1 MKALEIYFRGGM
13 DMMITKVIVLIL
25 TLLLIFTACSGT
37 TVNKVNTMKSAGQEG
52 IIEGTVSSKLVPPP
66 DSPFPANPN
75 LDVEFDMDQLDEI
88 WLAGGCFWGVEAYM
102 ARIYGVYDVTSGY
115 ANGDTEN
122 PSYKD
127 VLDGS
132 GHAETVHVTYDT
144 SKVTLEELLNAFFRV
159 IDPTALNKQGNDIGA
174 SYRSGIYYTQEED
187 LGVITTV
194 IEREQER
201 YTEPIVT
208 EVLPLNGY
216 YLAETYHQD
225 YLEKNPDGYCHID
238 FDELEMKMM
247 NYEKP
252 TEEEIKAMLT
262 PLQYK
267 VTQENGTEPAYDNIY
282 WDNHDAGIYVDI
294 VTGEPLFSSAAKY
307 ESGTGWPSFFVPISG
322 EAVTFKEDNT
332 LFTKRVDV
340 RSTIGDSHLGHV
352 FPDGPADK
360 GGLRYCLNSA
370 ALRFVPYEK
379 MEEEGYA
386 DYMNMVK

>member
-1 MKALEIYFRGGM
+1 MMNTKA
-13 DMMITKVIVLIL
+13 VVLIL
-25 TLLLIFTACSGT
+25 TALLIFTACSGSDID
-37 TVNKVNTMKSAGQEG
+37 KISTMKSAGQEG
-52 IIEGTVSSKLVPPP
+52 IIEGTVSSKLIPPQ

-122 PSYKD
+122 PSYED

-144 SKVTLEELLNAFFRV
+144 SKVTLEALLDAFFRV
-159 IDPTALNKQGNDIGA
+159 VDPTSLNKQGNDIGA
-174 SYRSGIYYTQEED
+174 SYRSGIYYTKEED
-187 LGVITTV
+187 LEVIAAV

-208 EVLPLNGY
+208 EVLPLKGY

-238 FDELEMKMM
+238 FDELEMKTM

-252 TEEEIKAMLT
+252 TEEEIEAMLT

-267 VTQENGTEPAYDNIY
+267 VTQENGTEPAFNNTY

-307 ESGTGWPSFFVPISG
+307 ESGTGWPSFFVPIS
-322 EAVTFKEDNT
+322 ENAVVFKEDNT

-340 RSTIGDSHLGHV
+340 RSSIGDSHLGHV

-379 MEEEGYA
+379 MDEEGYA

>member
-1 MKALEIYFRGGM
+1 MVT
-13 DMMITKVIVLIL
+13 TKIIVLAL
-25 TLLLIFTACSGT
+25 TVLLIFTACSGT
-37 TVNKVNTMKSAGQEG
+37 NIKKVNTMKSAGQGDGSSEG
-52 IIEGTVSSKLVPPP
+52 IVEGRVSSKLVPPP

-75 LDVEFDMDQLDEI
+75 LGVEFDMDKLDEI

-102 ARIYGVYDVTSGY
+102 ARVYGVYDATSGY

-144 SKVTLEELLNAFFRV
+144 SKVSLEELLEAFFRV
-159 IDPTALNKQGNDIGA
+159 VDPTSLNKQGNDIGA
-174 SYRSGIYYTQEED
+174 SYRSGIYYTKTED
-187 LGVITTV
+187 LDLITAV
-194 IEREQER
+194 IEEEQKR
-201 YTEPIVT
+201 YTDPIVT

-225 YLEKNPDGYCHID
+225 YLEKNPNGYCHID
-238 FDELEMKMM
+238 FDELETKTM

-252 TEEEIKAMLT
+252 AEEEIKTMLT

-267 VTQENGTEPAYDNIY
+267 VTQENGTEPAFNNTY

-322 EAVTFKEDNT
+322 EAVIFKEDNT
-332 LFTKRVDV
+332 LFAKRVEV
-340 RSTIGDSHLGHV
+340 RSTIADSHLGHV

>member
-1 MKALEIYFRGGM
+1 
-13 DMMITKVIVLIL
+13 MMITKAIVLIL
-25 TLLLIFTACSGT
+25 TALLIFTACSGSDI
-37 TVNKVNTMKSAGQEG
+37 NKISTMKSAGQEG
-52 IIEGTVSSKLVPPP
+52 IIEGTVSSKLVPPQ

-75 LDVEFDMDQLDEI
+75 LEVEFDMDQLDEI

-122 PSYKD
+122 PSYED

-144 SKVTLEELLNAFFRV
+144 SKVTLEELLDAFFRV
-159 IDPTALNKQGNDIGA
+159 VDPTSLNKQGNDIGE
-174 SYRSGIYYTQEED
+174 SYRSGIYYTKEED
-187 LGVITTV
+187 LDVIAAV

-208 EVLPLNGY
+208 EVLPLKGY

-238 FDELEMKMM
+238 FDELEMKTM

-252 TEEEIKAMLT
+252 IEEEIEAMLT

-267 VTQENGTEPAYDNIY
+267 VTQENGTEPAFDNTY

-307 ESGTGWPSFFVPISG
+307 ESGTGWPSFFVPIS
-322 EAVTFKEDNT
+322 ENAVVFKEDNT